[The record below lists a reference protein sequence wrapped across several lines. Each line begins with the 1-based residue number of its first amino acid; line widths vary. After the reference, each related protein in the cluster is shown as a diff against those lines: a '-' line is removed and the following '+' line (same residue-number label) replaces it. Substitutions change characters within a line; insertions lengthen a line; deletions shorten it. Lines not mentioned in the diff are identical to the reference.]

1 MPGSN
6 VKEVIGHGIEP
17 KYLSQGLMFYY
28 LSVNLLLSQYS
39 SWIHSIIFY
48 RVSQFHCQQDPARV
62 VLSSRL
68 LYIKKLRRRAD
79 ITYSDSQKLGNH
91 GSKIPTQF
99 CTTSRRISL
108 LPIKAADFEELG
120 IIKKM
125 VTG

>member
-108 LPIKAADFEELG
+108 LPIKTADFEELG